1 MLNKKNVA
9 VIFGGRSSEHDISCI
24 SATTI
29 IENIDTELYNLHLIG
44 ITKEGAWLKVNST
57 EEIKNKT
64 WTESKVTAIISPD
77 VSHNGILYIENNQ
90 MTLQTID
97 VIFPVL
103 HGLYGEDGT
112 IQGLFEMSNI
122 PYVGC
127 GVIASGLS
135 MDKFF
140 TKVIVER
147 LGIRQAQFVPV
158 FKRHLNDMDK
168 VVAKVEASLSYPV
181 FVKPSNAG
189 SSVGVSKA
197 YNREELI
204 DALNLAAIHDKKIL
218 VEETIIGRE
227 LECAVLGSSDI
238 KASGVGEVVAAA
250 DFYDF
255 DAKYNNNESKTDL
268 SPVLPEGA
276 EDKIRENAIKI
287 FRAVDG
293 FGLARIDF
301 FLTKDTNEVVF
312 NELNTLPGFT
322 SISMYPMLWAKQG
335 IEKKELLSTL
345 IEMAYERNA

>member
-1 MLNKKNVA
+1 MNNKKNVA
-9 VIFGGRSSEHDISCI
+9 VIFGGQSSEHDISCI
-24 SATTI
+24 SASTI
-29 IENIDTELYNLHLIG
+29 IDNIDRDLYDLFLIG
-44 ITKEGAWLKVNST
+44 ITKDGRWLKVNNT
-57 EEIKNKT
+57 QEIRDGIWLSSDT
-64 WTESKVTAIISPD
+64 TAVISPD
-77 VSHNGILYIENNQ
+77 VSHKGILYIKDDKI
-90 MTLQTID
+90 THQTID

-112 IQGLFEMSNI
+112 IQGLFEMSTI

-147 LGIRQAQFVPV
+147 LGIRQARFVPV
-158 FKRHLNDMDK
+158 FKRQLVDMDNVIGK
-168 VVAKVEASLSYPV
+168 IEAALSYPV

-197 YNREELI
+197 YNKEELI
-204 DALNLAAIHDKKIL
+204 NALNLAAIHDKKIL

-227 LECAVLGSSDI
+227 LECAVLGSKDI

-268 SPVLPEGA
+268 SPVLPEGI
-276 EDKIRENAIKI
+276 EDEIRNNAVRI
-287 FRAVDG
+287 FRVVDG

-322 SISMYPMLWAKQG
+322 AISMYPMLWEKQG
-335 IEKKELLSTL
+335 LNKKELLTTL
-345 IEMAYERNA
+345 IEEANTRNE

>member
-29 IENIDTELYNLHLIG
+29 IDNIDTELYNLHLIG

-77 VSHNGILYIENNQ
+77 VSHRGILYIEDNQ

-158 FKRHLNDMDK
+158 FKRHLD
-168 VVAKVEASLSYPV
+168 VLRLLS
-181 FVKPSNAG
+181 SH
-189 SSVGVSKA
+189 SK
-197 YNREELI
+197 R
-204 DALNLAAIHDKKIL
+204 
-218 VEETIIGRE
+218 
-227 LECAVLGSSDI
+227 
-238 KASGVGEVVAAA
+238 
-250 DFYDF
+250 
-255 DAKYNNNESKTDL
+255 
-268 SPVLPEGA
+268 
-276 EDKIRENAIKI
+276 
-287 FRAVDG
+287 
-293 FGLARIDF
+293 
-301 FLTKDTNEVVF
+301 
-312 NELNTLPGFT
+312 
-322 SISMYPMLWAKQG
+322 YPM
-335 IEKKELLSTL
+335 KKY
-345 IEMAYERNA
+345 A